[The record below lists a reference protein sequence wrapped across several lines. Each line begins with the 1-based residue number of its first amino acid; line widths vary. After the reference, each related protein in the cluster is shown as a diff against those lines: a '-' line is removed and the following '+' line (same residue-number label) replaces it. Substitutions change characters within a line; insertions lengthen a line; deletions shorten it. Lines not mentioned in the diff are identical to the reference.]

1 MADNKNRTQQKAPHG
16 RAKDH
21 MTGKRALAFTLSVL
35 LAWMLAM
42 PSVTSATTDDGTGA
56 EEVAAAATQEESS
69 VSSKAA
75 DTDSSAAATADASA
89 NDSSAAASGSASETS
104 ADSKTSSSDA
114 AQNSAATSENVSGG
128 GASEAGS
135 DDASTSEES
144 SSVAEE
150 SAAKA
155 ASAPKDTNSATEVS
169 GEEGLSVATKGGT
182 YRLSYDVYQTS
193 TVKITGNTTV
203 DLNGWHV
210 YYKGSTKLFDVEGG
224 TLTITDSNPATDT
237 PTKDTGSEAG
247 TENVGSITYNGS
259 APKNI
264 TYYVTESEVNP
275 NGIGTTETRWQHTVT
290 PGGFITAELENGAD
304 SVISMTSGT
313 LNIEGGTICMPNSAS
328 HGPNCHIIYAG
339 GGTFNLS
346 GGYIAGGKCTSNWGG
361 GVCLTGNA
369 VLNMSGGVITAN
381 EAKAGAGVYAAQG
394 TTVNMT
400 NDKAVISGNTV
411 VAGTYDYK
419 AEASEGYGGG
429 IYAVGAAV
437 NVSGGYITNNR
448 VKASYVRRHDGLI
461 GGGGIAIMNDSSQAS
476 LAISGGYITE
486 NYSNEAGG
494 GIYAGR
500 YDKYDK
506 GLGEH
511 FTLTGGT
518 IASNVAQ
525 NSEGG
530 GIRISGGTTANFSV
544 TAGKAYITNN
554 HCNSP
559 DDWGGGG
566 VFVQKEGKLYVK
578 NALVTGNK
586 SGGYGA
592 GVAACPT
599 GETVVT
605 HTSGAAIYGNKDD
618 VDINGQDISP
628 HFSTANEYGKHE
640 DYEVA
645 RIDSTFTSNGHADY
659 FLVRD
664 KPKDMNS
671 ASYVTVVTGRMLGGG
686 AAGWS
691 GSVDGKAVTVDANS
705 GIEAKY
711 LVGMTAHPTDSA
723 KAAGVFAAT
732 LIFSGNYAYNHGGGI
747 MTNGGLTIGEVKNI
761 DIYPGLKL
769 NARKAL
775 VQDGESA
782 PSQLT
787 ERRYTFVLLSPSSSN
802 GAAPS
807 WNTNGTLNYGDC
819 TESARTTNKAG
830 GSIEF
835 NVSSE
840 YSQSGTY
847 TYYVAEL
854 PNDGDADATYK
865 TDKYDKTI
873 YKITAT
879 LKEDESQ
886 RTTLLDI
893 TFKHYT
899 ISDLTVTPITDSETG
914 DSKQGSSFN
923 PSTTMGSDNSVEFT
937 LSKDGNSSHAAFT
950 NTLKPYSTSGS
961 FTPEVTKH
969 VEGGEMKNFQFE
981 LYDQKGFDNGKWDGT
996 ALQKKSIT
1004 KPDSPDATVIFDTIN
1019 YNNLGVSDLDGGKGG
1034 TKTYTYYIREVKGE
1048 ESGYTYDGGYIQ
1060 VVVKLKDDSNGHLN
1074 VVEGFPVYSYVDAN
1088 GSQSKDEARFV
1099 NTYAQTLPNAGQAGI
1114 ALLYIAGGAALAY
1127 GLWRLIKSRHESRKG
1142 DDER

>member
-1 MADNKNRTQQKAPHG
+1 MADKNRIQQKAPHG
-16 RAKDH
+16 RAKAC

-56 EEVAAAATQEESS
+56 EEVAAATTQEESS

-75 DTDSSAAATADASA
+75 DTDASAAAAADASA

-104 ADSKTSSSDA
+104 ADSKTSSSDT

-155 ASAPKDTNSATEVS
+155 ASAPKDTNSATEVY
-169 GEEGLSVATKGGT
+169 GEGGLSVATNSGT
-182 YRLSYDVYQTS
+182 YQLSGDVYQTS
-193 TVKITGNTTV
+193 TVRIAGDTTV

-237 PTKDTGSEAG
+237 PTKDTRSEAEAG
-247 TENVGSITYNGS
+247 TENVGSITYKGS
-259 APKNI
+259 IPTNI
-264 TYYVTESEVNP
+264 TYYVTESNP
-275 NGIGTTETRWQHTVT
+275 DGISTTETRWQHTVR
-290 PGGFITAELENGAD
+290 PGGFITAEAPNGAD
-304 SVISMTSGT
+304 SVISMKSGK

-339 GGTFNLS
+339 GGTFNLR

-369 VLNMSGGVITAN
+369 TLNMSGGVITAN

-400 NDKAVISGNTV
+400 SNKAVISGNTV
-411 VAGTYDYK
+411 VAGTYDWK
-419 AEASEGYGGG
+419 DEASDGYGGG
-429 IYAVGAAV
+429 IYAVGATV
-437 NVSGGYITNNR
+437 NVSGGYITNNC
-448 VKASYVRRHDGLI
+448 VNASYKDRHVGLI

-500 YDKYDK
+500 WGK

-525 NSEGG
+525 KSEGG
-530 GIRISGGTTANFSV
+530 GIRISGGTTATFSV
-544 TAGKAYITNN
+544 DSGKAYITNN
-554 HCNSP
+554 RCNSP

-566 VFVQKEGKLYVK
+566 VFVQEEGKLYVK
-578 NALVTGNK
+578 NALVYDNK

-605 HTSGAAIYGNKDD
+605 HTSGAAIYGNNDD
-618 VDINGQDISP
+618 VDINGQRIDPP
-628 HFSTANEYGKHE
+628 HFSTPNQYKHE
-640 DYEVA
+640 DYDVA
-645 RIDSTFTSNGHADY
+645 SFDTAFTTNGHADY
-659 FLVRD
+659 FLVRA
-664 KPKDMNS
+664 KS
-671 ASYVTVVTGRMLGGG
+671 STSYVTAVTGRMLGGG

-691 GSVDGKAVTVDANS
+691 GSVDGNVVNKVDANS

-723 KAAGVFAAT
+723 KDAGISAAT

-775 VQDGESA
+775 KQDGKDASD
-782 PSQLT
+782 QLSKV
-787 ERRYTFVLLSPSSSN
+787 RYTFVLLSPTSEDS
-802 GAAPS
+802 AAPS
-807 WNTNGTLNYGDC
+807 WKDGTLNYGGC
-819 TESARTTNKAG
+819 AESARTTSDADGN
-830 GSIEF
+830 IEF
-835 NVSSE
+835 DVSSE

-854 PNDGDADATYK
+854 PNSNDTK
-865 TDKYDKTI
+865 TQSYDKTI
-873 YKITAT
+873 YKITADVT
-879 LKEDESQ
+879 EDESQ
-886 RTTLLDI
+886 RTTLPLLNI

-899 ISDLTVTPITDSETG
+899 ISNLTVTIVGEPDTRY
-914 DSKQGSSFN
+914 Q
-923 PSTTMGSDNSVEFT
+923 PSTTTIPSTTTSDSIVDFT
-937 LSKDGNSSHAAFT
+937 LTKDGNSSHAAFT
-950 NTLKPYSTSGS
+950 NILKPYSTTGL

-969 VEGGEMKNFQFE
+969 VEGGEMKSFQFE
-981 LYDQKGFDNGKWDGT
+981 LYSEDGYEDGRNWDSRKLIDT
-996 ALQKKSIT
+996 TSIT
-1004 KPDSPDATVIFDTIN
+1004 KPDGSDATVDFDPISYT
-1019 YNNLGVSDLDGGKGG
+1019 LGVKDLDTKARGGMA
-1034 TKTYTYYIREVKGE
+1034 TYTYYIREVKGE
-1048 ESGYTYDGGYIQ
+1048 ESGYTYDGGYIE
-1060 VVVKLKDDSNGHLN
+1060 VKVKLKDDSNGNLT
-1074 VVEGFPVYSYVDAN
+1074 VVEGYPRYTYVGADGN
-1088 GSQSKDEARFV
+1088 QSKDEAKFN

-1114 ALLYIAGGAALAY
+1114 ALVYIAGGAALAY

-1142 DDER
+1142 GDER

>member
-1 MADNKNRTQQKAPHG
+1 MADKNRTQQKAPHG
-16 RAKDH
+16 KAKAH
-21 MTGKRALAFTLSVL
+21 MTGKRALAFMLSVL

-56 EEVAAAATQEESS
+56 EEVAAATTQEEGS

-75 DTDSSAAATADASA
+75 DTDSSTAATADASA

-104 ADSKTSSSDA
+104 ADSKTSSSDT
-114 AQNSAATSENVSGG
+114 AQNSAAASENVSGG

-155 ASAPKDTNSATEVS
+155 APALEDTNSATQVS
-169 GEEGLSVATKGGT
+169 GEEGLSVAKNSGT
-182 YRLSYDVYQTS
+182 YQLSGDVYQTS
-193 TVKITGNTTV
+193 TVTIAGNTTV
-203 DLNGWHV
+203 DLNGHSV
-210 YYKGSTKLFDVEGG
+210 YYKGNTQLFDVKGG
-224 TLTITDSNPATDT
+224 TLTIKDSNPATDT
-237 PTKDTGSEAG
+237 KSEAEAG
-247 TENVGSITYNGS
+247 TANVGSITYNGT
-259 APKNI
+259 APKKV
-264 TYYVTESEVNP
+264 TYYVTESNVNP
-275 NGIGTTETRWQHTVT
+275 NGISTTETRYQHTVT
-290 PGGFITAELENGAD
+290 PGGVITAEANNGAN
-304 SVISMTSGT
+304 SVISMTSGE
-313 LNIEGGTICMPNSAS
+313 LNIEGGTICMPHSES
-328 HGPNCHIIYAG
+328 HGSDCHIIYAG
-339 GGTFNLS
+339 GGKFNLR
-346 GGYIAGGKCTSNWGG
+346 GGYIAGGKRTSNWGG

-400 NDKAVISGNTV
+400 DDKAVISGNTV

-419 AEASEGYGGG
+419 PEASDGYGGG

-448 VKASYVRRHDGLI
+448 VNASYKDRHQGLI

-486 NYSNEAGG
+486 NYSKEAGG

-500 YDKYDK
+500 YKK

-530 GIRISGGTTANFSV
+530 GIRISEGTTANFSV
-544 TAGKAYITNN
+544 ASGSHAYITNN
-554 HCNSP
+554 YCNSL

-566 VFVQKEGKLYVK
+566 VFVQQGGNLSVE
-578 NALVTGNK
+578 NALVTDNK

-618 VDINGQDISP
+618 VDGDSP
-628 HFSTANEYGKHE
+628 HFSTVNDYGKHE
-640 DYEVA
+640 DYDVA
-645 RIDSTFTSNGHADY
+645 SIDTAFTSHGHADY
-659 FLVRD
+659 FLVREKSSD
-664 KPKDMNS
+664 
-671 ASYVTVVTGRMLGGG
+671 SYVTAVTGRMLGGG

-691 GSVDGKAVTVDANS
+691 GSVDGKAVNKVDANS

-711 LVGMTAHPTDSA
+711 LVGMTADPTDSA
-723 KAAGVFAAT
+723 KDAGIHAAT

-769 NARKAL
+769 NAKKAL
-775 VQDGESA
+775 MQDDKDASD
-782 PSQLT
+782 QLS
-787 ERRYTFVLLSPSSSN
+787 EGRYTFVLLSPKSKNSV
-802 GAAPS
+802 APS
-807 WNTNGTLNYGDC
+807 WKDGTLDYGGC
-819 TESARTTNKAG
+819 TESARTTNDAHG
-830 GSIEF
+830 NIEF
-835 NVSSE
+835 DVSSE

-847 TYYVAEL
+847 TYYVAERPN
-854 PNDGDADATYK
+854 PNDTK
-865 TDKYDKTI
+865 TQYDDTKTQYDKTI
-873 YKITAT
+873 YKITADVT
-879 LKEDESQ
+879 EDESQ
-886 RTTLLDI
+886 RTTLLGI

-899 ISDLTVTPITDSETG
+899 ISNPRVTPITNGKDGTTYH
-914 DSKQGSSFN
+914 
-923 PSTTMGSDNSVEFT
+923 PSTTTANSITSFT
-937 LSKDGNSSHAAFT
+937 LTKDGNSSHAAFT

-961 FTPEVTKH
+961 FTPKVTKH
-969 VEGGEMKNFQFE
+969 VEGGEMKKFKFE
-981 LYDQKGFDNGKWDGT
+981 LYSEDGYKDGKWNPGKRID
-996 ALQKKSIT
+996 T
-1004 KPDSPDATVIFDTIN
+1004 KYTTESASPDATVTFNTIN

-1034 TKTYTYYIREVKGE
+1034 TKTYIYYIREVKGN
-1048 ESGYTYDGGYIQ
+1048 ESGYTYDGGYIK
-1060 VVVKLKDDSNGHLN
+1060 VVVKLEDDSNGRLT
-1074 VVEGFPVYSYVDAN
+1074 VAKDYPVYSYVDAD
-1088 GSQSKDEARFV
+1088 GSQPKDEARFV

>member
-1 MADNKNRTQQKAPHG
+1 MCRG
-16 RAKDH
+16 
-21 MTGKRALAFTLSVL
+21 G
-35 LAWMLAM
+35 
-42 PSVTSATTDDGTGA
+42 G
-56 EEVAAAATQEESS
+56 
-69 VSSKAA
+69 SSK
-75 DTDSSAAATADASA
+75 
-89 NDSSAAASGSASETS
+89 
-104 ADSKTSSSDA
+104 
-114 AQNSAATSENVSGG
+114 
-128 GASEAGS
+128 AGS

-155 ASAPKDTNSATEVS
+155 APALKTLKNTNSAIQVS
-169 GEEGLSVATKGGT
+169 GEDGLSVATKGGT
-182 YRLSYDVYQTS
+182 YQLSGDVYQNS
-193 TVKITGNTTV
+193 TVKIAGNTTV

-224 TLTITDSNPATDT
+224 TLTIIDSNPATDT
-237 PTKDTGSEAG
+237 WSEAEAG
-247 TENVGSITYNGS
+247 TENVGSITYDGS
-259 APKNI
+259 KPTTPTNI
-264 TYYVTESEVNP
+264 TYYVTESIVNP
-275 NGIGTTETRWQHTVT
+275 DDPDGISTTETRYQHTVR
-290 PGGFITAELENGAD
+290 PGGVITAENQHGAD
-304 SVISMTSGT
+304 SVIYMKSGT
-313 LNIEGGTICMPNSAS
+313 LNIKGGTICMPYSANHS
-328 HGPNCHIIYAG
+328 SDCHTDCHIIYVA

-346 GGYIAGGKCTSNWGG
+346 GGYIAGGKPALNWGG
-361 GVCLTGNA
+361 GVCLTGINTT
-369 VLNMSGGVITAN
+369 LNMSGGVITAN

-394 TTVNMT
+394 TIVNMT

-411 VAGTYDYK
+411 VEGTYDYK
-419 AEASEGYGGG
+419 PEASEGYGGG

-628 HFSTANEYGKHE
+628 HFSTVNDYGKHE
-640 DYEVA
+640 DYDVA
-645 RIDSTFTSNGHADY
+645 SIDTAFTSNGHDDY
-659 FLVRD
+659 FLVREKSSD
-664 KPKDMNS
+664 
-671 ASYVTVVTGRMLGGG
+671 SYVTAVTGRMLGGG

-691 GSVDGKAVTVDANS
+691 GSVDGKEVKKVDANS

-711 LVGMTAHPTDSA
+711 LVGMTAHPTPSA
-723 KAAGVFAAT
+723 IADGIAKAT

-775 VQDGESA
+775 VQDGEDASD
-782 PSQLT
+782 QLS
-787 ERRYTFVLLSPSSSN
+787 ERRYTFVLLSPTSKDSD
-802 GAAPS
+802 APS
-807 WNTNGTLNYGDC
+807 WNEDGTLNYGGC
-819 TESARTTNKAG
+819 TESARTTNDAD

-854 PNDGDADATYK
+854 PNSSDKK
-865 TDKYDKTI
+865 TQSYEKTI
-873 YKITAT
+873 YKITADVT
-879 LKEDESQ
+879 EDESQ
-886 RTTLLDI
+886 RTTLLGI

-899 ISDLTVTPITDSETG
+899 VSNLKVTPIVDR
-914 DSKQGSSFN
+914 N
-923 PSTTMGSDNSVEFT
+923 PGTSYTPTTTTSDPIVDFT
-937 LSKDGNSSHAAFT
+937 LTKDGNSSNAAFT
-950 NTLKPYSTSGS
+950 NTLKPYSTTGS
-961 FTPEVTKH
+961 FAPKVTKT
-969 VEGGEMKNFQFE
+969 VTGGEMKTFTFK
-981 LYDQKGFDNGKWDGT
+981 LYSKDGLKSDGT
-996 ALQKKSIT
+996 WDDSKVLDTKTNDADGNVNFDSIT
-1004 KPDSPDATVIFDTIN
+1004 YT
-1019 YNNLGVSDLDGGKGG
+1019 LGLKDLDTKARGGK
-1034 TKTYTYYIREVKGE
+1034 TTYDYYIREQSGA
-1048 ESGYTYDGGYIQ
+1048 ESGYTYDSGYIK
-1060 VVVKLKDDSNGHLN
+1060 VHVTVIDNSNGSLT
-1074 VVEGFPVYSYVDAN
+1074 VDPAYTYC
-1088 GSQSKDEARFV
+1088 EADGTATKKGAEFD
-1099 NTYAQTLPNAGQAGI
+1099 NKYAQSLPNAGQAGI
-1114 ALLYIAGGAALAY
+1114 ALVYVAGGAALAY
-1127 GLWRLIKSRHESRKG
+1127 GLWRLAKSRRDARKG
-1142 DDER
+1142 GDGR